1 MKKRMLIL
9 VLASVTLIFAVL
21 PVINVRAAWY
31 DKYIDA
37 CKEFGAFKN
46 DPHNPNEIINRLEA
60 ACLLDCVSI
69 GHSIEFLKKQNK
81 QFIDIQTC
89 EKSSIGSILKLA
101 NANVINGYSDG
112 TFRPYKNITRAE
124 FATIIYKSFFISKK
138 PPENNPFKDIH
149 KNQWFYESILNL
161 VNSGIISGYDYPDG
175 PFFKPNNLVTHAEAC
190 KMVLL
195 AAEKSN
201 IVEELPSAEIPGL
214 SLENPD
220 NKTSSPSIA
229 MDANLERAIKEYILL
244 QKKMPVTENE
254 LSKPLSEAVILS
266 TEILTLR
273 NCNLTSLEGLRKF
286 KNIISLDISNNNI
299 TDLSELS
306 HLKDLNSLRV
316 DNNKISDISPLKKL
330 KGLEFFSADVNHISD
345 FSPLTGNKG
354 LKSLYIKY
362 NNNPDI
368 SLLSRFPLLDSL
380 DISGNNIFDIS
391 VLGSLNNLQFL
402 YMIDNNVT
410 DLSPLKDLS
419 LIVLFIENNPI
430 ENYASIES
438 KKLLST
444 DYNPKFR

>member
-1 MKKRMLIL
+1 MKKRSLLL
-9 VLASVTLIFAVL
+9 VLASITLIFAVL
-21 PVINVRAAWY
+21 PVINIYAAWY

-81 QFIDIQTC
+81 QFTDIQTC
-89 EKSSIGSILKLA
+89 EKSSIDSILKLA

-124 FATIIYKSFFISKK
+124 FATIIYKSFFTSKK

-161 VNSGIISGYDYPDG
+161 INSGIISGYDHPDG
-175 PFFKPNNLVTHAEAC
+175 LFFKPNNLVTHAEAC

-195 AAEKSN
+195 AAEKSD
-201 IVEELPSAEIPGL
+201 IRRELPF
-214 SLENPD
+214 LENPD
-220 NKTSSPSIA
+220 NKTSIPSIT

-244 QKKMPVTENE
+244 QKKIPVTENE

-266 TEILTLR
+266 TEILTLK
-273 NCNLTSLEGLRKF
+273 NCNLASLEGLRKF

-316 DNNKISDISPLKKL
+316 DNNKISDISPLKNL

-345 FSPLTGNKG
+345 FSPLAGNKG

-380 DISGNNIFDIS
+380 DISGNNIFDVS
-391 VLGSLNNLQFL
+391 VLRSLNNLQFL
-402 YMIDNNVT
+402 YMIENNVT
-410 DLSPLKDLS
+410 DLSPLKDLP
-419 LIVLFIENNPI
+419 LIVLFVENNPI
-430 ENYASIES
+430 ENYASIEN

-444 DYNPKFR
+444 DYNPKFK